1 MGERRFH
8 FDLSHLGNGTA
19 APLRFHAGTATFAL
33 IGHDDRTRQQA
44 VRDNAAVAAIGAEH
58 HQRITHYADV
68 TEEALPDETITRLR
82 ITYDHGDPGYPLPAL
97 VHMSLH
103 LPRFYRQHVR
113 ARRLAEDGL
122 RVHPLLEEYG
132 VGELGHAEA
141 PHVWEAAEH
150 FIHPKDIARSL
161 IFHHPELASRDG
173 FTATHVMDRHIDAAE
188 NRGAVRALYLAIS
201 AAGPA
206 TPHGGWATIRQT
218 KQPNGTPY
226 TYEHD
231 VFGHKQGEP
240 VFRYALSPQIHDALG
255 MAVHQCLRS
264 ARNDAVLQNRKWS
277 VSHGVTSVRRDAA
290 AAQHPLPMNTAV
302 AGEPS
307 KPKFKWTI
315 LDPGDQYGM
324 NVHRDT
330 LQFEGGRFSIDV
342 KNDYLRTMS
351 AYVELRDEAGNP
363 IADPKG
369 WDGPG
374 SHYESATKKYV
385 TSVQAVNTIMAHS
398 APTDSTGLDFV
409 WPEEATSARLLF
421 GSLGHGSWDSVVSP
435 IGTIVT
441 SIFQYG
447 IPMFFLAASVLV
459 ESTEWYATFIRQPAN
474 VFICVVVG
482 GEVMADLAL
491 VFDTKQVLFAFGEAI
506 IGIMSKRLFTS
517 AAKEMTKDL
526 AKGEAEDATPFVGWV
541 FEAMAVVV
549 GLRGVARTTG
559 EVCSSPAVVEYEVRR
574 AFDLHFTL
582 HPDPEHGEP
591 GHPETAIWPAVGHHY
606 LINVQ
611 YKGGT
616 NFEDHGRMPLT
627 TSNEP
632 LRHTFALP
640 AGGSIRITAAIY
652 SESGWV
658 CGKWSGDWIEA
669 MPASGT
675 TDLYLEG
682 SITEQLVP
690 LTTDTNYI
698 YKEKIVFDAAAQK
711 HVWQAGD
718 PPVAT
723 VTSVHGGDSTLLY
736 CSPLGLTIFEKMYEI
751 GYVWKGARQGLP
763 MCGETAPATEEAFT
777 FQNLSVLAEP
787 DRRLMGPTCTLRAQ
801 PHLIYDQYGPMPTAA
816 KPSNHFLV
824 DPRGGDNHLR
834 RVVLDQS
841 TTYDLASPGQSWGR
855 FGADQLDAVVIH
867 PDGYAIGVHGL
878 SHKVLILPIAKTGS
892 SDAQAPV
899 ATVASGLGTLEGLV
913 NEPVALTVA
922 LDGRVLLVEKSGLR
936 IQAFDTK
943 GSPVASF
950 DGRLLLHAG
959 VSFKDALGRGEFP
972 AALEEE
978 FRQHGVV
985 RRFALDPALTSVFAA
1000 GTVTKEL
1007 RSNLAAHGMRVSTQT
1022 TIETVTAGS
1031 RWVLH
1036 DNLEK
1041 RRYLVVADGSGLTAS
1056 DTMSNV
1062 KVTTRTAG
1070 QRWIVDDPDT
1080 AHTYDLRLAGD
1091 TIDVYEFLSYMRLKG
1106 VEGSTSV
1113 QYIDIATEARG
1124 FIYVLLYKD
1133 NGANASDY
1141 FLDIYEPDGTFLC
1154 RTPNPRLGTT
1164 QHVAAARL
1172 VIDIWRNAYTLNYE
1186 ALLGA
1191 AGRIEPSIGHWMPT
1205 PPLFEL
1211 PLTKGQDFTD
1221 ANVSAIRASFAE
1233 HGHTL
1238 SAPTV
1243 HTRSQAGYWNVI
1255 DGATTYEVIRSGSA
1269 IYVYTVVRP

>member
-1 MGERRFH
+1 
-8 FDLSHLGNGTA
+8 
-19 APLRFHAGTATFAL
+19 
-33 IGHDDRTRQQA
+33 
-44 VRDNAAVAAIGAEH
+44 
-58 HQRITHYADV
+58 
-68 TEEALPDETITRLR
+68 
-82 ITYDHGDPGYPLPAL
+82 
-97 VHMSLH
+97 
-103 LPRFYRQHVR
+103 
-113 ARRLAEDGL
+113 
-122 RVHPLLEEYG
+122 
-132 VGELGHAEA
+132 
-141 PHVWEAAEH
+141 
-150 FIHPKDIARSL
+150 
-161 IFHHPELASRDG
+161 
-173 FTATHVMDRHIDAAE
+173 
-188 NRGAVRALYLAIS
+188 
-201 AAGPA
+201 
-206 TPHGGWATIRQT
+206 
-218 KQPNGTPY
+218 
-226 TYEHD
+226 
-231 VFGHKQGEP
+231 
-240 VFRYALSPQIHDALG
+240 
-255 MAVHQCLRS
+255 
-264 ARNDAVLQNRKWS
+264 
-277 VSHGVTSVRRDAA
+277 
-290 AAQHPLPMNTAV
+290 
-302 AGEPS
+302 
-307 KPKFKWTI
+307 
-315 LDPGDQYGM
+315 
-324 NVHRDT
+324 
-330 LQFEGGRFSIDV
+330 
-342 KNDYLRTMS
+342 
-351 AYVELRDEAGNP
+351 
-363 IADPKG
+363 
-369 WDGPG
+369 
-374 SHYESATKKYV
+374 
-385 TSVQAVNTIMAHS
+385 
-398 APTDSTGLDFV
+398 
-409 WPEEATSARLLF
+409 
-421 GSLGHGSWDSVVSP
+421 
-435 IGTIVT
+435 
-441 SIFQYG
+441 
-447 IPMFFLAASVLV
+447 MFFLAASVLV

-474 VFICVVVG
+474 VFVCVVVG
-482 GEVMADLAL
+482 GAVMADLAL

-506 IGIMSKRLFTS
+506 IGIMSKRLFAT

-541 FEAMAVVV
+541 FEAIAVVV

-616 NFEDHGRMPLT
+616 NFEDQGRMPLT

-640 AGGSIRITAAIY
+640 AGGSIKITAAIY

-675 TDLYLEG
+675 TDLYLAG

-723 VTSVHGGDSTLLY
+723 ITSVHGGDSTLL

-777 FQNLSVLAEP
+777 FQNLSVLADP

-801 PHLIYDQYGPMPTAA
+801 PHLIYDQYGPMPTATN
-816 KPSNHFLV
+816 PSNHFLV

-855 FGADQLDAVVIH
+855 FGADELDAVVIH

-878 SHKVLILPIAKTGS
+878 SHKVLILPIAKSGT

-899 ATVASGLGTLEGLV
+899 ATVASGLGTLEGLI

-922 LDGRVLLVEKSGLR
+922 LDGRVLLVERAGCASRPSTRRAVRWRASTAACCCTPARASRMHSGGGSSLR
-936 IQAFDTK
+936 PWKRSF
-943 GSPVASF
+943 ASTASC
-950 DGRLLLHAG
+950 GTLRSTPRSRPCLPRAP
-959 VSFKDALGRGEFP
+959 S
-972 AALEEE
+972 
-978 FRQHGVV
+978 
-985 RRFALDPALTSVFAA
+985 RRNC
-1000 GTVTKEL
+1000 G
-1007 RSNLAAHGMRVSTQT
+1007 SNLAAHGMRVSTQT
-1022 TIETVTAGS
+1022 TIETVAAGR

-1080 AHTYDLRLAGD
+1080 SHTYDLRLAGD

-1124 FIYVLLYKD
+1124 FIYVLLYKWTM
-1133 NGANASDY
+1133 GPARA
-1141 FLDIYEPDGTFLC
+1141 
-1154 RTPNPRLGTT
+1154 TT
-1164 QHVAAARL
+1164 SSTSTSPTAPSSAAR
-1172 VIDIWRNAYTLNYE
+1172 
-1186 ALLGA
+1186 
-1191 AGRIEPSIGHWMPT
+1191 PMPR
-1205 PPLFEL
+1205 P
-1211 PLTKGQDFTD
+1211 
-1221 ANVSAIRASFAE
+1221 
-1233 HGHTL
+1233 
-1238 SAPTV
+1238 AP
-1243 HTRSQAGYWNVI
+1243 RS
-1255 DGATTYEVIRSGSA
+1255 T
-1269 IYVYTVVRP
+1269 